1 MFQKWWNGFLNL
13 KKTNLPRFILLCAR
27 VGLGFL
33 FFVAMLFPFF
43 KMIQFGTVVAR
54 TASIQIPGGWIFLIL
69 TWVAMAGIAFATVM
83 EAKWL
88 KWVLLGQAAQ
98 MSVLWLWDLVIFAF
112 AAQAAL
118 EYPEASCGVSFGMFL
133 ELIVLGLM
141 WFSVFGEKFL
151 LAFLGK
157 RWKAQPAAEAEAAA
171 APQA

>member
-1 MFQKWWNGFLNL
+1 MIQKWWNGFLNM

-43 KMIQFGTVVAR
+43 TMIQFGTVVAR
-54 TASIQIPGGWIFLIL
+54 TASVQIPGGWIFLIL
-69 TWVAMAGIAFATVM
+69 TWAAMAGIAFATVM
-83 EAKWL
+83 EARWL
-88 KWVLLGQAAQ
+88 KWALLGQAAQ
-98 MSVLWLWDLVIFAF
+98 MSALWLWNLLVFVF

-118 EYPEASCGVSFGMFL
+118 EYPEASCGVAFGLFL

-157 RWKAQPAAEAEAAA
+157 RWQAQPAAEAEP
-171 APQA
+171 APAPEA